1 MNMMMRFFRAA
12 ALAALAQ
19 PMFTQAASARQANTF
34 GVELGTGRIICT
46 DDGDFTPDDDDPSY
60 AISAAWD
67 ARVFGDREVPC
78 YAPLT
83 DLDPGVWKQSEP
95 FAGADAEGR
104 KADFR
109 IYVLHDSYS
118 WKLGST
124 WQVQLNGIDA
134 DPKSIFQAPNFMERF
149 CGANAA
155 FAFGASSYE
164 GPRSANERTAG
175 ARTRTVSNALKTT
188 RQECDAGRI
197 PIIFGVNL
205 GEHTRDE
212 DCLNPAC
219 SAAQRRVIIIS
230 ADEIT
235 TGVDLAAALNR
246 GIEEQRVF
254 KGLDV
259 KKYSLFALESY

>member
-1 MNMMMRFFRAA
+1 
-12 ALAALAQ
+12 
-19 PMFTQAASARQANTF
+19 
-34 GVELGTGRIICT
+34 
-46 DDGDFTPDDDDPSY
+46 
-60 AISAAWD
+60 
-67 ARVFGDREVPC
+67 
-78 YAPLT
+78 
-83 DLDPGVWKQSEP
+83 
-95 FAGADAEGR
+95 
-104 KADFR
+104 
-109 IYVLHDSYS
+109 
-118 WKLGST
+118 
-124 WQVQLNGIDA
+124 
-134 DPKSIFQAPNFMERF
+134 
-149 CGANAA
+149 
-155 FAFGASSYE
+155 
-164 GPRSANERTAG
+164 
-175 ARTRTVSNALKTT
+175 LKTT